1 MNDETDAPDLRD
13 DDPRLSEWIDGRLPA
28 AEAEAVAR
36 RVAASPELTR
46 VAADLRR
53 LKALLAASPAAP
65 VPAGFVAD
73 VLAALDA
80 PPRLAPGTTAGAVAG
95 PVDAEWERIELE
107 RIAGEIA
114 EAREDEAVAETTAE
128 PRQRWP
134 WMTMAAALA
143 AGVLV
148 AAFINMPP
156 LDSVL
161 VDKNRDVALL
171 PQEPPQDGLARSL
184 DAFFSD
190 EKEVAAEPERAPLGR
205 SEAAKQSGDAAVERL
220 ARDPSAPATEGK
232 GNAWAAD
239 TAATAGG
246 KPLVVPVR
254 GPRGRAEFAAL
265 LAARDIR
272 IQRAHEGRDQAR
284 KRRGSVEMDRAEAP
298 GAEPRKAS
306 ANTELDVLASA
317 AKEKDK
323 DKADEFV
330 EITGSP
336 AAIRDLVAA
345 LGGARYG
352 QAALRSSAD
361 LPTDR
366 SADLGSLRARTAG
379 QAKAADS
386 EPKESLKAAP
396 AGAPEG
402 APPAKPGAS
411 GLAAGNGAPTAAA
424 ESRSQGGGR
433 TAGVGGGGGPGGRD
447 GENGDLEG
455 GPQAEP
461 RQVTLLVRL
470 VDIGPGTEVGAK
482 PAEGPGAGE
491 EAEETGQGQA
501 GGRQEP

>member
-65 VPAGFVAD
+65 LPAGFVAD

-156 LDSVL
+156 LHSVL

-190 EKEVAAEPERAPLGR
+190 EKEVVAEPERSPLGR
-205 SEAAKQSGDAAVERL
+205 AEAAKQSGDAAVKRL

-272 IQRAHEGRDQAR
+272 IQRAHEGREQAR

-366 SADLGSLRARTAG
+366 SADLGSLRAR
-379 QAKAADS
+379 AAL
-386 EPKESLKAAP
+386 PAKAAP
-396 AGAPEG
+396 AGAQEG

-411 GLAAGNGAPTAAA
+411 GLAAGNGVPTAAA
-424 ESRSQGGGR
+424 ESHSQGGGR

-447 GENGDLEG
+447 GENGDREG

-482 PAEGPGAGE
+482 PAEGLGAGE